1 MLWVYLLAFWIWIH
15 QILLA
20 IIQKI
25 NWMMLNFYKHWK
37 EKMLLAF
44 HRLLRLLRC
53 IQEWFGNY
61 SPAEHQHVDTFVQ
74 LWLVSAGKVAPIILS
89 NALNGQRSEI
99 GTVFGH
105 AMNLINHAKGL
116 KDVSDTQSKTRDA
129 FDKTGI

>member
-1 MLWVYLLAFWIWIH
+1 M
-15 QILLA
+15 
-20 IIQKI
+20 
-25 NWMMLNFYKHWK
+25 
-37 EKMLLAF
+37 
-44 HRLLRLLRC
+44 
-53 IQEWFGNY
+53 
-61 SPAEHQHVDTFVQ
+61 Q